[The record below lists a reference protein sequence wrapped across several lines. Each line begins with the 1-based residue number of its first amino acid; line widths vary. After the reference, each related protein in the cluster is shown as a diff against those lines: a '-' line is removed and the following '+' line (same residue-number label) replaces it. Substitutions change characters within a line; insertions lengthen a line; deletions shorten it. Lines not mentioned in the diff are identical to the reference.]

1 MKRMKTMAIGKG
13 CGEESHLTTRKKLAD
28 LVSNWMKETRSK
40 NSCDLLKIK
49 FIISKPWECGTDLI

>member
-1 MKRMKTMAIGKG
+1 MAIGKG